1 MNRYAELDR
10 ELQEI
15 HRLYYVVDA
24 DRSPGK
30 IEELAFREAEICAEM
45 RRIDTEDHAQ
55 VEEYRKA
62 MGWKPCLRCQEKE
75 KGG

>member
-1 MNRYAELDR
+1 
-10 ELQEI
+10 
-15 HRLYYVVDA
+15 
-24 DRSPGK
+24 
-30 IEELAFREAEICAEM
+30 M